1 MKEQEIIEALRANQ
15 PFDGLPDVRIALM
28 DLKPPKPFDIEFDLK
43 FSDTLVTVYAELKN
57 ACTPKEIEQIAPW
70 LSNLKQAK
78 SGAAYALICPY
89 ISPQVQAICDDNKI
103 DFIDLAGNISINVPG
118 KLLLRRTGLQNT
130 TKTRFSLYR
139 DPFSGKSSRVLRV
152 LLEKP
157 GQWTLTKIAEELE
170 SERQQNPALS
180 DQFEMSLASIS
191 RTLRS
196 LEEELLVRKRD
207 VILVPEP
214 KRLLFRWADKYKER
228 YRSYLRRSFKS
239 INRFGPDVEAVTA
252 GLALLISPNSFA
264 FTGAAATQIT
274 APFVDLSTIDLFVSN
289 QSDAEKIRAAETG
302 PDLGPQ
308 LRIIYPYDPGVF
320 LYRQTLEGT
329 PLVSNVQAYLDL
341 SAQGG
346 RDLKQADYL
355 LQNKIE
361 PRWMTN

>member
-1 MKEQEIIEALRANQ
+1 MKRQEMIEALTANQ
-15 PFDGLPDVRIALM
+15 PFDGLLDVRVALT

-43 FSDTLVTVYAELKN
+43 FSDTLVTVYAELKT

-118 KLLLRRTGLQNT
+118 KLLLRRTGLKNT
-130 TKTRFSLYR
+130 TKTRLSFYR

-170 SERQQNPALS
+170 SERQRNPALN
-180 DQFEMSLASIS
+180 DQFEISLASIS

-196 LEEELLVRKRD
+196 LEEELLVRKRE

-239 INRFGPDVEAVTA
+239 TNRFGQDVRAVAT
-252 GLALLISPNSFA
+252 GLASLISPNSFA

-274 APFVDLSTIDLFVSN
+274 APFVDLSTIDLYVSN
-289 QSDAEKIRAAETG
+289 QNDAEKIRTAATG

-308 LRIIYPYDPGVF
+308 LRIISPYDLGVF
-320 LYRQTLEGT
+320 MYRQILEGV
-329 PLVSNVQAYLDL
+329 PLVSEVQAYLDL

-361 PRWMTN
+361 PRWLTN

>member
-1 MKEQEIIEALRANQ
+1 MKEQEMIEALRANQ
-15 PFDGLPDVRIALM
+15 PFDGLPNVRVAM
-28 DLKPPKPFDIEFDLK
+28 TDLKPPKPFDIEFDLK
-43 FSDTLVTVYAELKN
+43 FSDTLVTVYAELKS

-70 LSNLKQAK
+70 LSNLKEAK

-89 ISPQVQAICDDNKI
+89 ISPQVQAICDENKI
-103 DFIDLAGNISINVPG
+103 DFIDLAGNISISVPG
-118 KLLLRRTGLQNT
+118 KFLLRRTGRKNT
-130 TKTRFSLYR
+130 TKTRLSFYR

-170 SERQQNPALS
+170 SERQRNPALN
-180 DQFEMSLASIS
+180 DDFEISMASIS
-191 RTLRS
+191 RTLKS

-214 KRLLFRWADKYKER
+214 TRLLFRWADKYKER

-239 INRFGPDVEAVTA
+239 ANRFGPDVRAVTT
-252 GLALLISPNSFA
+252 GLKSLIAPTSFA

-274 APFVDLSTIDLFVSN
+274 APFVDVSTIDLFVSN
-289 QSDAEKIRAAETG
+289 QSEADKIRTLGAGPNLG
-302 PDLGPQ
+302 PDL
-308 LRIIYPYDPGVF
+308 RIISPYDLGVF
-320 LYRQTLEGT
+320 MYRQIFEGV
-329 PLVSNVQAYLDL
+329 PLVSDIQTYLDL

-361 PRWMTN
+361 PRWSAN